1 MKNKVLIIRLSS
13 FGDIV
18 QCMGVVDS
26 LTQEPLCAQ
35 VDWLA
40 RQDLAEV
47 PALSSKVHKV
57 YSFDRKEGLLG
68 WIRLGLKLRLESYTH
83 IYDAHS
89 SLRSRIL
96 CFILRPFGIGPKFVR
111 RSKER
116 IKRILLFKFRVNK
129 FPKPFK
135 GMISY
140 FEPLQAWGVKAQ
152 DKFRDD
158 WVFDNQLPYEGIVLA
173 PSAAWEMKRWPMEHF
188 KKLINLMPDKKFL
201 ILGGPSDD
209 FCQDLEDMDPT
220 RVTNLAGKL
229 TYKES
234 CQLVASS
241 KLLISGD
248 TGLIHVADLAGVNGI
263 SLMGPTAF
271 GFTTNSNIKTLEVD
285 LECRPCTKDGRGE
298 CSQSVYKKCLID
310 ISPELVA
317 KTATSFLL

>member
-18 QCMGVVDS
+18 QCMAVLDS
-26 LTQEPLCAQ
+26 LTQEPLEAE

-40 RQDLAEV
+40 REDLAEV
-47 PALSSKVHKV
+47 PALSPKVNKV
-57 YSFDRKEGLLG
+57 WSFNRKEGLLG
-68 WIRLGLKLRLESYTH
+68 WIKLGLKLRDESYTH

-96 CFILRPFGIGPKFVR
+96 CFILRPFGIGPQFVR

-129 FPKPFK
+129 FPNPFR

-140 FEPLQAWGVKAQ
+140 HKPLESFGINPRTS
-152 DKFRDD
+152 FRDSF
-158 WVFDNQLPYEGIVLA
+158 VTEERLPYEGILLA

-188 KKLINLMPDKKFL
+188 KKLIEIMHDKKFV
-201 ILGGPSDD
+201 ILGGPADH
-209 FCQDLEDMDPT
+209 FCQELEDIDPN

-234 CQLVASS
+234 CQLVAQST
-241 KLLISGD
+241 LLISGD
-248 TGLIHVADLAGVNGI
+248 TGMIHVADLLGVNGI
-263 SLMGPTAF
+263 SLVGPTAF
-271 GFTTNSNIKTLEVD
+271 GFATNDNIKTLEVD

-298 CSQSVYKKCLID
+298 CSQAVYKKCLVD
-310 ISPELVA
+310 ITPELVA
-317 KTATSFLL
+317 KTANSF

>member
-18 QCMGVVDS
+18 QCMAVLDS
-26 LTQEPLCAQ
+26 LTQEPLNAE

-47 PALSSKVHKV
+47 PALSSRVNRV
-57 YSFDRKEGLLG
+57 WSFNRKEGLLG
-68 WIRLGLKLRLESYTH
+68 WIRLALKLRSESYTH
-83 IYDAHS
+83 VYDAHS

-96 CFILRPFGIGPKFVR
+96 CFILRPFGIGPKFTR

-140 FEPLQAWGVKAQ
+140 HEPLEAFGIKP
-152 DKFRDD
+152 KKSFRDSFSID
-158 WVFDNQLPYEGIVLA
+158 EPIPYEGILLA

-188 KKLINLMPDKKFL
+188 KKLIEIMDDKKFL
-201 ILGGPSDD
+201 ILGGPGDD
-209 FCQDLEDMDPT
+209 FCQELEDLDPE
-220 RVTNLAGKL
+220 RVINLAGKL

-234 CQLVASS
+234 CQLVAQST
-241 KLLISGD
+241 LLISGD
-248 TGLIHVADLAGVNGI
+248 TGMIHVADLLGVNGI
-263 SLMGPTAF
+263 SLVGPTAF
-271 GFTTNSNIKTLEVD
+271 GFATNNNIKTLEID
-285 LECRPCTKDGRGE
+285 LECRPCTKDGRGD
-298 CSQSVYKKCLID
+298 CSQSVYKKCLVD
-310 ISPELVA
+310 ITPELVA
-317 KTATSFLL
+317 KTANSF